1 MVDKTIADN
10 TAITLAE
17 EHNEDDG
24 NLFSGLPSETLVEL
38 SPAKNRMILLYITG
52 QYTIPKIAQ
61 IIGVSVNTIRAWLS
75 QELVQTVIK
84 ELQQREFNIIDS
96 SLKALRMKAVNTID
110 NLMDSP
116 MDAVRFQAS
125 KDILDRTGHKP
136 INEMKVNKTVMTI
149 ERQLS
154 ELADVTIDEAEIIDI
169 TDIVEQV
176 KHGE

>member
-1 MVDKTIADN
+1 MVDDEV
-10 TAITLAE
+10 ITLAE
-17 EHNEDDG
+17 DSNGEDG

-38 SPAKNRMILLYITG
+38 SPAKSRMILLYITG
-52 QYTIPKIAQ
+52 QYNLPKIAQ
-61 IIGVSVNTIRAWLS
+61 IVGVSVHTVRAWLM
-75 QELVQTVIK
+75 QESVQTVVK
-84 ELQQREFNIIDS
+84 ELQHREFQIIDS
-96 SLKALRMKAVNTID
+96 SLKALRMKALNTID

-154 ELADVTIDEAEIIDI
+154 ELADVAIDDAEIIDI
-169 TDIVEQV
+169 TDIIEQV